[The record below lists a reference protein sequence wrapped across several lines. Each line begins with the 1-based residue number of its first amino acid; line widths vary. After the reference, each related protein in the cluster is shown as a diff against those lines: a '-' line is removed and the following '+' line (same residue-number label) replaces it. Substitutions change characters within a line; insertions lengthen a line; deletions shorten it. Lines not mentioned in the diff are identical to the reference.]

1 MVGFQTLCAFLGSIV
16 VWLAMEVLGVSAKTW
31 SPSGALGVVGNQ
43 KLQSK
48 VCVVKVPSLGEL
60 KGIALAAG
68 FGGLEKKKRR
78 EPWGKKKGLVVRAAA
93 VAEKVAKVE
102 QITLAPI
109 KSISGKI
116 KLPGSKSLSNRTLL
130 LAALSEGET
139 VVENLLDSEDVRYMI
154 EALKTLGYEI
164 KEDRAENRCVINGS
178 GGVFPVAKS
187 AEESKTMVKLFLG
200 NAGTAM
206 RPLTAAV
213 AAAGGNASYE
223 LDGVAR
229 MRERPI
235 LDLVTGLQQLGADV
249 KCSANTDCPP
259 VEINAKGGLPGGTVR
274 LSGKVSSQY
283 LSALLMAAP
292 LALGDVEI
300 IMIDKLVSVPYVD
313 MTLKLME
320 RFGVTVDRH
329 DGWERFSIQGGQTY
343 KSPGS
348 AYVEGDASSASYFL
362 AGAAATGGTITV
374 EGCGTTSLQG
384 DVKFAE
390 VLEKMGATVKW
401 TDHTVTVT
409 GAPVDA
415 ITGKRLKSIDVDMN
429 AMPDVAMTLAV
440 LGLFA
445 DGPVA
450 IRDVENWR
458 VKETERMRAIV
469 DELTK
474 LGADVEEGQD
484 YCIVTPP
491 KRITPAKIETYDD
504 HRMAMAFSLVACG
517 GTSITILDPGCTRKT
532 FPTYFTELE
541 KLCQH

>member
-1 MVGFQTLCAFLGSIV
+1 MPLS
-16 VWLAMEVLGVSAKTW
+16 KTW
-31 SPSGALGVVGNQ
+31 VNNPMTRGDDLSKQRLDKLVCLMKLSPQVNSLV
-43 KLQSK
+43 SK
-48 VCVVKVPSLGEL
+48 VGAQDLL
-60 KGIALAAG
+60 KAV
-68 FGGLEKKKRR
+68 EKRAQ
-78 EPWGKKKGLVVRAAA
+78 WGTHAFKTRVARAA
-93 VAEKVAKVE
+93 VAEKME
-102 QITLAPI
+102 EITLQPI
-109 KSISGKI
+109 KTISGTI

-130 LAALSEGET
+130 LAALSEGTT
-139 VVENLLDSEDVRYMI
+139 VVENLLDSEDVRYMVA
-154 EALKTLGYEI
+154 ALQTLGFKIE
-164 KEDRAENRCVINGS
+164 EDRAANRLVIEGE
-178 GGVFPVAKS
+178 GGVFPIARDAEKS
-187 AEESKTMVKLFLG
+187 GETVNLFLG

-213 AAAGGNASYE
+213 VAAGGNVSYV
-223 LDGVAR
+223 LDGVPR

-235 LDLVTGLQQLGADV
+235 IDLVAGLQQLGADV
-249 KCSANTDCPP
+249 KCTEEYPNCPP
-259 VEINAKGGLPGGTVR
+259 VIINDKSSGSKSKGGLPGGTVH

-300 IMIDKLVSVPYVD
+300 VMIDKLVSVPYVD
-313 MTLKLME
+313 MTLRLME
-320 RFGVTVDRH
+320 RFGVKVERH
-329 DGWERFSIQGGQTY
+329 GGWERFSIKGGQTY
-343 KSPGS
+343 KSPGN

-362 AGAAATGGTITV
+362 AGAAVTGGTITV
-374 EGCGTTSLQG
+374 EGCGTSSLQG
-384 DVKFAE
+384 DVKFAA
-390 VLEKMGATVKW
+390 VLEKMGAKVEW
-401 TDHTVTVT
+401 TEHSVTVT
-409 GAPVDA
+409 GAPVDPR
-415 ITGKRLKSIDVDMN
+415 TGKRLKSIDVDMN

-440 LGLFA
+440 LGLFS

-474 LGADVEEGQD
+474 LGAEVEEGQD

-504 HRMAMAFSLVACG
+504 HRMAMAFSLAACG
-517 GTSITILDPGCTRKT
+517 DVPITILDPGCTRKT

>member
-1 MVGFQTLCAFLGSIV
+1 MEALGLSS
-16 VWLAMEVLGVSAKTW
+16 SAKVW
-31 SPSGALGVVGNQ
+31 SAGALGTRCELLSNQ
-43 KLQSK
+43 RLENHM
-48 VCVVKVPSLGEL
+48 VCVGKHTALPQRNSVASKCGVYEL
-60 KGIALAAG
+60 LKAV
-68 FGGLEKKKRR
+68 EKKDR
-78 EPWGKKKGLVVRAAA
+78 WGRKAFLKAGVARAH
-93 VAEKVAKVE
+93 VAEKAASVE
-102 QITLAPI
+102 EITLQPI
-109 KSISGKI
+109 KTISGKI

-154 EALKTLGYEI
+154 GALKTLGYDI
-164 KEDRAENRCVINGS
+164 HEDRAENRCVIKGS
-178 GGVFPVAKS
+178 GGVFPVARD
-187 AEESKTMVKLFLG
+187 AEERGQVVKLFLG

-213 AAAGGNASYE
+213 TAAGGNASYE
-223 LDGVAR
+223 LDGVPR

-235 LDLVTGLQQLGADV
+235 VDLVMGLQQLGADV
-249 KCSANTDCPP
+249 TCTEDYPNCPP
-259 VEINAKGGLPGGTVR
+259 VLINAKGGLPGGTVR

-300 IMIDKLVSVPYVD
+300 IMVDKLVSVPYVD
-313 MTLKLME
+313 MTLRLME
-320 RFGVTVDRH
+320 RFGVKVDRH
-329 DGWERFSIQGGQTY
+329 DGWERFSIKGGQTY

-362 AGAAATGGTITV
+362 AGAAVTGGTITV

-390 VLEKMGATVKW
+390 VLEKMGATVQW
-401 TDHTVTVT
+401 GDHTVTVT
-409 GAPVDA
+409 GAPADFT
-415 ITGKRLKSIDVDMN
+415 TGKRLKAIDVDMN

-474 LGADVEEGQD
+474 LGAEVEEGQD

-491 KRITPAKIETYDD
+491 KRITPAKVDTYDD
-504 HRMAMAFSLVACG
+504 HRMAMAFSLAACG
-517 GTSITILDPGCTRKT
+517 DTAITIRDPGCTRKT

>member
-1 MVGFQTLCAFLGSIV
+1 
-16 VWLAMEVLGVSAKTW
+16 MEVLGAQVW
-31 SPSGALGVVGNQ
+31 SPSASLVKTSSSMAPSQRLNNNKVRLTKVNIQSLKLG
-43 KLQSK
+43 
-48 VCVVKVPSLGEL
+48 LGYER
-60 KGIALAAG
+60 
-68 FGGLEKKKRR
+68 FERR
-78 EPWGKKKGLVVRAAA
+78 KTTFVVRASA
-93 VAEKVAKVE
+93 VAEKVNE
-102 QITLAPI
+102 ITLDPI
-109 KSISGKI
+109 KTISGKI

-139 VVENLLDSEDVRYMI
+139 VVENLLDSEDVRYMV

-164 KEDRAENRCVINGS
+164 NEERSENRIVIKGS

-187 AEESKTMVKLFLG
+187 AEESNTMVKLFLG

-235 LDLVTGLQQLGADV
+235 VDLVTGLQQLGADV
-249 KCSANTDCPP
+249 KCSAGTDCPP

-300 IMIDKLVSVPYVD
+300 VMIDKLVSVPYVD

-320 RFGVTVDRH
+320 RFGVKVDRH
-329 DGWERFSIQGGQTY
+329 GGWERFSIKGGQTY

-390 VLEKMGATVKW
+390 VLEKMGAKVEW

-409 GAPVDA
+409 GAPVDP

-474 LGADVEEGQD
+474 LGAEVEEGQD

-491 KRITPAKIETYDD
+491 KQLKSAKIETYDD
-504 HRMAMAFSLVACG
+504 HRMAMAFSLAACG
-517 GTSITILDPGCTRKT
+517 DTPITILDPGCTRKT
-532 FPTYFTELE
+532 FPTYFTEFE